1 MSLLRLN
8 TKFLLAFLGVV
19 AIMIASYQ
27 WDDSQTTA
35 VAARTVREAA
45 PLILAA
51 LCGLIGERSG
61 IINIGIG
68 IGTCI
73 KPCKATC

>member
-1 MSLLRLN
+1 MSMTRLN
-8 TKFLLAFLGVV
+8 IKFVLAFLAVV

-27 WDDSQTTA
+27 WDDGQTTA

-51 LCGLIGERSG
+51 LCGLVILAGLAAFLGPGFLRKRRPSG
-61 IINIGIG
+61 
-68 IGTCI
+68 
-73 KPCKATC
+73 